1 MKCSVIHLFP
11 EMTPTF
17 HQLNDSLNSSDV
29 LTQSQLSAN
38 EAGTPSSGADCTLK
52 IPKDG
57 NRNSAALKKKKKK
70 RGIWEAVDQ
79 HGCMNYGCMNLP
91 TSMFVKLPSGQPLEP
106 RVQQILKSTVGW
118 DKTFFRIHGSQ
129 TPKLKC
135 LQLELTPTL
144 AVKWGRAN
152 PQEMPKF

>member
-1 MKCSVIHLFP
+1 MSSSALLSEETASVGHEMQRDSSLP

-70 RGIWEAVDQ
+70 RGI
-79 HGCMNYGCMNLP
+79 
-91 TSMFVKLPSGQPLEP
+91 
-106 RVQQILKSTVGW
+106 
-118 DKTFFRIHGSQ
+118 
-129 TPKLKC
+129 
-135 LQLELTPTL
+135 
-144 AVKWGRAN
+144 
-152 PQEMPKF
+152 